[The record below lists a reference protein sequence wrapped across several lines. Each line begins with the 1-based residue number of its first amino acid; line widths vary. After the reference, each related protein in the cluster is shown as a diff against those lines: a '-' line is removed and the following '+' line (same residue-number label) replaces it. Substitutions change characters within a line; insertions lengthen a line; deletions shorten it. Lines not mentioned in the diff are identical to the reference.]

1 MKDIENLLL
10 SGRKNPEKFAAFPI
24 EKFFRARKFEKS
36 RNFCYN
42 INVRKRKEKLMK
54 KGRDL
59 REKV

>member
-10 SGRKNPEKFAAFPI
+10 SGEKNPEKFAAFST
-24 EKFFRARKFEKS
+24 EKILRVRKFEKF

-42 INVRKRKEKLMK
+42 INVRKRKEKLNQ